1 MAENKTSPPPKKT
14 FSPDWLVRGIL
25 AKLGESFDKLTGRN
39 WKPSS
44 SLATSELIERLK
56 KLLDAKVRD
65 LGENG
70 RFVPHNIKLKM
81 QWDKFSAD
89 AENALEKLRTELHA
103 AAIDHIND
111 NRYHTYAPIKV
122 EVKPDY
128 FTEGVNLH
136 AGFEKF
142 GEEEEAEEV
151 LKVTMP
157 QVNLQN
163 IVINPEPE
171 PEPEPEKFVAA
182 FKIAGKEKSIEL
194 TFKPNQRRNVGR
206 TKENDLTLDDPS
218 VSKIH
223 ASLVL
228 NAENQLLVADTGST
242 NGTFI
247 NDRRIAYGKAQAIN
261 DGDRVKFGT
270 VDAFFRRVPKPVEFE
285 TRESYETQQTLK
297 AENQPVVVN
306 PQAVENPRAVIQET
320 AKQNSAAK
328 AEPLVPLAATDIYK
342 TSEDAGIYKTGA
354 GSYEINSG
362 APEKNQPDNQ
372 ADGEAFQ
379 NNQSDGND
387 GGAGSNS
394 SQVFQTEQRINFD
407 FGDEGNKN

>member
-1 MAENKTSPPPKKT
+1 MAENKTSPPKKS
-14 FSPDWLVRGIL
+14 FSADWLVGGIL
-25 AKLGESFDKLTGRN
+25 AKLGESFDRLTGRN

-56 KLLDAKVRD
+56 KLLDSKVRD
-65 LGENG
+65 LGEHG

-81 QWDKFSAD
+81 QWDKFSTD
-89 AENALEKLRTELHA
+89 AEKALEKLQTELHA

-142 GEEEEAEEV
+142 GEQEESEEDI

-157 QVNLQN
+157 QISLQN

-182 FKIAGKEKSIEL
+182 FKVAGREKSIEL
-194 TFKPNQRRNVGR
+194 EFKLSQRRNVGR
-206 TKENDLTLDDPS
+206 TKENDLMLDDAS

-228 NAENQLLVADTGST
+228 NGENQLMVADTGST

-247 NDRRIAYGKAQAIN
+247 NNQRIAYGKASMIN

-270 VDAFFRRVPKPVEFE
+270 VEVFFRRVPKPVESESRENFE
-285 TRESYETQQTLK
+285 TQAFK
-297 AENQPVVVN
+297 AENPQVIIK
-306 PQAVENPRAVIQET
+306 PQAVEAPRTVIQE
-320 AKQNSAAK
+320 AVKQSPAPEQN
-328 AEPLVPLAATDIYK
+328 PAAT
-342 TSEDAGIYKTGA
+342 EIYKTGEEA
-354 GSYEINSG
+354 EIFKSDGNFEITNG
-362 APEKNQPDNQ
+362 ANESANESQNNQT
-372 ADGEAFQ
+372 DGREFQ
-379 NNQSDGND
+379 NNQND
-387 GGAGSNS
+387 SR
-394 SQVFQTEQRINFD
+394 VFQTEQRIKLD

>member
-1 MAENKTSPPPKKT
+1 MAENKTSRPKKS
-14 FSPDWLVRGIL
+14 FSADWLVGGIL

-56 KLLDAKVRD
+56 KLLDTKVRD

-81 QWDKFSAD
+81 QWDKFSTD
-89 AENALEKLRTELHA
+89 AEKALQKLQNELHA

-142 GEEEEAEEV
+142 GEQEEESEEV

-171 PEPEPEKFVAA
+171 PEPEPEKFIAA
-182 FKIAGKEKSIEL
+182 FKVAEREKSIEL
-194 TFKPNQRRNVGR
+194 GFKSNQRRNVGR
-206 TKENDLTLDDPS
+206 TKENDLMLDDAS

-228 NAENQLLVADTGST
+228 NGENQLMVADTGST
-242 NGTFI
+242 NGTFV
-247 NDRRIAYGKAQAIN
+247 NNQRIAYGKAFMIN

-270 VDAFFRRVPKPVEFE
+270 VEVFFRRVPKAVEFE
-285 TRESYETQQTLK
+285 TRESYETQAFK
-297 AENQPVVVN
+297 AENPQVIIK
-306 PQAVENPRAVIQET
+306 PQAVETPRTVIQET
-320 AKQNSAAK
+320 AKQNPAPT
-328 AEPLVPLAATDIYK
+328 EQNRAATEIYK
-342 TSEDAGIYKTGA
+342 TNEAAEIYKSGGNFEITNGA
-354 GSYEINSG
+354 DGS
-362 APEKNQPDNQ
+362 PDNQ
-372 ADGEAFQ
+372 TGGHALQ
-379 NNQSDGND
+379 NNQND
-387 GGAGSNS
+387 
-394 SQVFQTEQRINFD
+394 SQVFQTEQGIKLD

>member
-1 MAENKTSPPPKKT
+1 MSENKKSPPPKKS

-65 LGENG
+65 LGDDG

-81 QWDKFSAD
+81 QWDKFSTD
-89 AENALEKLRTELHA
+89 AEKALEKLRIELHA

-122 EVKPDY
+122 EVTPDY

-142 GEEEEAEEV
+142 GEQTDEEEEI

-157 QVNLQN
+157 NINLQN

-171 PEPEPEKFVAA
+171 PEPEPEKFLAA
-182 FKIAGKEKSIEL
+182 FKIAGKEKTIEL
-194 TFKPNQRRNVGR
+194 AFKTNQRRNVGR
-206 TKENDLTLDDPS
+206 TKENDLTIDDPS

-228 NAENQLLVADTGST
+228 NAENQLMVADTGST
-242 NGTFI
+242 NGTFV
-247 NDRRIAYGKAQAIN
+247 NEQRIAYGKAMTVN

-270 VDAFFRRVPKPVEFE
+270 VEVFFRRVPKPVEFE
-285 TRESYETQQTLK
+285 TRENYETPTL
-297 AENQPVVVN
+297 APETRQIVIS
-306 PQAVENPRAVIQET
+306 PQAVQTPQNIIQET
-320 AKQNSAAK
+320 AAVKQNPAPK
-328 AEPLVPLAATDIYK
+328 AEQKPAPAATDVYK
-342 TSEDAGIYKTGA
+342 TSEEAEIYKTGD
-354 GSYEINSG
+354 GHEINNG
-362 APEKNQPDNQ
+362 ASPAEDNRRDNQ
-372 ADGEAFQ
+372 TDG
-379 NNQSDGND
+379 DK
-387 GGAGSNS
+387 
-394 SQVFQTEQRINFD
+394 SQIFQTEQRINFD

>member
-1 MAENKTSPPPKKT
+1 MAENKTLPPKKS
-14 FSPDWLVRGIL
+14 FSADWLVGGIL
-25 AKLGESFDKLTGRN
+25 AKLGESFDRLTGRN

-70 RFVPHNIKLKM
+70 RFVPHSIKLKM
-81 QWDKFSAD
+81 QWDKFSTD
-89 AENALEKLRTELHA
+89 AETALQKLQTELHA

-136 AGFEKF
+136 ASFEKY
-142 GEEEEAEEV
+142 GKTEEEEADEDV

-157 QVNLQN
+157 NVNLQH

-182 FKIAGKEKSIEL
+182 FKIAEREKSIEL
-194 TFKPNQRRNVGR
+194 EFKPNVRLNVGR
-206 TKENDLTLDDPS
+206 TKENNLMLDDAS

-228 NAENQLLVADTGST
+228 NGENQLMVADTGST

-247 NDRRIAYGKAQAIN
+247 NNQRIAYGKAFMIN
-261 DGDRVKFGT
+261 DGDKVKFGT
-270 VDAFFRRVPKPVEFE
+270 VEVFFRRVPKPVEFE
-285 TRESYETQQTLK
+285 TRETYETQSLK
-297 AENQPVVVN
+297 TENQQIVIN
-306 PQAVENPRAVIQET
+306 PQAVLPAQPVIRET
-320 AKQNSAAK
+320 FKQTPAPEQK
-328 AEPLVPLAATDIYK
+328 QAATEIYK
-342 TSEDAGIYKTGA
+342 TAGEAEIYKTGENYA
-354 GSYEINSG
+354 VNNG
-362 APEKNQPDNQ
+362 AAENEPDNRT
-372 ADGEAFQ
+372 DGEVFQ
-379 NNQSDGND
+379 DNQTD
-387 GGAGSNS
+387 
-394 SQVFQTEQRINFD
+394 SQVFQTEQGIKLN
-407 FGDEGNKN
+407 FGDDGDKK

>member
-1 MAENKTSPPPKKT
+1 MAENKTPPPKKS
-14 FSPDWLVRGIL
+14 FSADWLVGGIL

-39 WKPSS
+39 WKPTS

-65 LGENG
+65 LGDEG

-81 QWDKFSAD
+81 QWDKFSTD
-89 AENALEKLRTELHA
+89 AESALQKLQTELHA

-136 AGFEKF
+136 ASFEKF
-142 GEEEEAEEV
+142 GEQEEESDEV

-182 FKIAGKEKSIEL
+182 FKLGDKEKSVEL
-194 TFKPNQRRNVGR
+194 VFNPSQRLNVGR
-206 TKENDLTLDDPS
+206 TKENDLMLDDAS

-228 NAENQLLVADTGST
+228 NAENQLMVADTGST

-247 NDRRIAYGKAQAIN
+247 NDQRIAYGKAFMIN
-261 DGDRVKFGT
+261 DGARVKFGT
-270 VDAFFRRVPKPVEFE
+270 IEVFFRRVPRPVESE
-285 TRESYETQQTLK
+285 TPAGYETQDFKTQ
-297 AENQPVVVN
+297 NPQVVIT
-306 PQAVENPRAVIQET
+306 PQAVQSPQIVAPEAVSQT
-320 AKQNSAAK
+320 PAPK
-328 AEPLVPLAATDIYK
+328 AEPPATEIYK
-342 TSEDAGIYKTGA
+342 TLEEPEIYKTPEIRAAGNGA
-354 GSYEINSG
+354 ENV
-362 APEKNQPDNQ
+362 
-372 ADGEAFQ
+372 Q
-379 NNQSDGND
+379 NNETDGDAPQNNPND
-387 GGAGSNS
+387 
-394 SQVFQTEQRINFD
+394 SQVFETEQRIKLDFD
-407 FGDEGNKN
+407 DNGK

>member
-1 MAENKTSPPPKKT
+1 MAENKPTPTPKKS
-14 FSPDWLVRGIL
+14 FSADWLVGGIL
-25 AKLGESFDKLTGRN
+25 AKLGESLDKLTGRN

-44 SLATSELIERLK
+44 TLATSELIERLK

-70 RFVPHNIKLKM
+70 RFVPHSIKLKM
-81 QWDKFSAD
+81 QWDKFSTD
-89 AENALEKLRTELHA
+89 AEKALEKLQNELHA

-136 AGFEKF
+136 ASFEKY
-142 GEEEEAEEV
+142 GKTEEESDEDV

-157 QVNLQN
+157 QTNLQQ
-163 IVINPEPE
+163 IVINLEPE

-182 FKIAGKEKSIEL
+182 FKIAEREKSIEL
-194 TFKPNQRRNVGR
+194 EFKLNQRRNVGR
-206 TKENDLTLDDPS
+206 TKENDLMLDDAS

-228 NAENQLLVADTGST
+228 NGENQLMVADTGST
-242 NGTFI
+242 NGTFV
-247 NDRRIAYGKAQAIN
+247 NDRRIAYGKAFMIN

-270 VDAFFRRVPKPVEFE
+270 VEVFFRRVPKPVEFE
-285 TRESYETQQTLK
+285 PRDAYETVDFKT
-297 AENQPVVVN
+297 ENAPIVIT
-306 PQAVENPRAVIQET
+306 PQAAVEAPQTIKPEAVMQ
-320 AKQNSAAK
+320 APAPQNSTT
-328 AEPLVPLAATDIYK
+328 EIYK
-342 TSEDAGIYKTGA
+342 PSEEAEIYKSEPDFETSNGT
-354 GSYEINSG
+354 EIVPDVQNDG
-362 APEKNQPDNQ
+362 QDFQDNQ
-372 ADGEAFQ
+372 
-379 NNQSDGND
+379 ND
-387 GGAGSNS
+387 
-394 SQVFQTEQRINFD
+394 SQILPTEQHIKLD